1 MSAKATVF
9 IIDIDLST
17 VIESEE
23 DRINLWNDYLRLKK
37 HEKDGCFF
45 KWSLKNNYQ
54 FKLAKDGEKTNKFLT
69 IDMLEDKY
77 KGISKKLKRGDLI
90 ENLNESGYRSQGVYC
105 FDGTDI
111 VGQNFKFDD
120 YGTPSTSF
128 KLIKEFPPGYWDEP
142 IVNNDYEE
150 GDSRFYWHFD
160 KAYAYIHLNE
170 YENHN
175 EEENGISFMYN
186 NKRYLIKTDIYEK
199 ITMHEEFYVGLLKE
213 NDGGYDYILTCDL

>member
-1 MSAKATVF
+1 MSTKATVF

-37 HEKDGCFF
+37 HEKDGYFF
-45 KWSLKNNYQ
+45 KWMLENNYQ
-54 FKLAKDGEKTNKFLT
+54 FKLMKNGEKTNKYLT
-69 IDMLEDKY
+69 IDMLEEKY

-111 VGQNFKFDD
+111 VGQNLKFDD

-160 KAYAYIHLNE
+160 VAYTNINLNE
-170 YENHN
+170 YNCFQKKEN
-175 EEENGISFMYN
+175 EISFTYN
-186 NKRYLIKTDIYEK
+186 NKRYLVKTDLYDK
-199 ITMHEEFYVGLLKE
+199 ITMNEKLYVKLLEE
-213 NDGGYDYILTCDL
+213 NNGGYDYILTCD